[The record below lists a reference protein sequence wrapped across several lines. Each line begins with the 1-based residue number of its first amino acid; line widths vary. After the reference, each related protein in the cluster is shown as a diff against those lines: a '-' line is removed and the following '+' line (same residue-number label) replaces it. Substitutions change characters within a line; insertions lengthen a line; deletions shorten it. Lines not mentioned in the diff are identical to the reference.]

1 MFRLSPDHE
10 EDQIHGDVYGA
21 GRYKSIPRKVV
32 PEEKVPEDPEEAI
45 SKEDRIRSSLTM
57 SFQDAFDPAKSQL
70 DGMARMFEI
79 RNFVAEE
86 WPHVLVWDLF
96 VGRAIWKDG
105 INREIDTRL
114 SLAFCNFIGPPGL
127 LIHVATCALTGKGL
141 PKM

>member
-57 SFQDAFDPAKSQL
+57 SFQDAFDPISRIWRIWRNGRQWKELIATLLYQL
-70 DGMARMFEI
+70 LW
-79 RNFVAEE
+79 N
-86 WPHVLVWDLF
+86 
-96 VGRAIWKDG
+96 
-105 INREIDTRL
+105 
-114 SLAFCNFIGPPGL
+114 
-127 LIHVATCALTGKGL
+127 
-141 PKM
+141 